1 MIKKIKYLVI
11 LLFLFCR
18 PVYGETIIPEIN
30 AQGYAVID
38 AESGQVLFG
47 KDIDTKFE
55 PASTTKVITALIV
68 LEKSDLYEEVTIRE
82 NFTDIDGSAIGLLK
96 GDVVTVYDLLLGL
109 MLESGND
116 CANALA
122 YHVSGSIEEFAELM
136 NEKARE
142 LGAID
147 TNFKN
152 PSGLPDEEH
161 YTTPRDLALFLREA
175 IKNTDFINIATTEN
189 KTISMINNSE
199 RTLTVNNK
207 NYLINK
213 NSEFYY
219 EYALCGKSGYTM
231 RANHTFLA
239 AAKKDGNTL
248 IGSFLKA
255 SDKEQNYKDMKSIFN
270 YGFNNYSF
278 IDLYNTNEKV
288 ATYYIT
294 NNERI
299 PLFVNETIKYVTE
312 KGNEDNLNYNLKIKD
327 DDLSNKSFK
336 KGEKI
341 LDGTIYVN
349 NQEYIDVDLYAGE
362 SRDLR
367 ISSESSSD
375 ITKTTHKEEVNENK
389 EEKNDRSN
397 FAKIGILGIMVF
409 IALRIRR
416 KIILKRIKRKKML
429 MRKKKIMR
437 NINKRKI

>member
-175 IKNTDFINIATTEN
+175 IKNPDFINIAATEN

-299 PLFVNETIKYVTE
+299 PLFV
-312 KGNEDNLNYNLKIKD
+312 
-327 DDLSNKSFK
+327 LSL
-336 KGEKI
+336 I
-341 LDGTIYVN
+341 HI
-349 NQEYIDVDLYAGE
+349 
-362 SRDLR
+362 
-367 ISSESSSD
+367 
-375 ITKTTHKEEVNENK
+375 
-389 EEKNDRSN
+389 
-397 FAKIGILGIMVF
+397 
-409 IALRIRR
+409 
-416 KIILKRIKRKKML
+416 
-429 MRKKKIMR
+429 
-437 NINKRKI
+437 

>member
-1 MIKKIKYLVI
+1 
-11 LLFLFCR
+11 
-18 PVYGETIIPEIN
+18 
-30 AQGYAVID
+30 
-38 AESGQVLFG
+38 
-47 KDIDTKFE
+47 
-55 PASTTKVITALIV
+55 
-68 LEKSDLYEEVTIRE
+68 
-82 NFTDIDGSAIGLLK
+82 
-96 GDVVTVYDLLLGL
+96 
-109 MLESGND
+109 
-116 CANALA
+116 
-122 YHVSGSIEEFAELM
+122 
-136 NEKARE
+136 
-142 LGAID
+142 
-147 TNFKN
+147 
-152 PSGLPDEEH
+152 
-161 YTTPRDLALFLREA
+161 
-175 IKNTDFINIATTEN
+175 
-189 KTISMINNSE
+189 
-199 RTLTVNNK
+199 
-207 NYLINK
+207 
-213 NSEFYY
+213 
-219 EYALCGKSGYTM
+219 
-231 RANHTFLA
+231 
-239 AAKKDGNTL
+239 
-248 IGSFLKA
+248 
-255 SDKEQNYKDMKSIFN
+255 MKSIFN

>member
-1 MIKKIKYLVI
+1 MFHRYQRI
-11 LLFLFCR
+11 
-18 PVYGETIIPEIN
+18 
-30 AQGYAVID
+30 
-38 AESGQVLFG
+38 
-47 KDIDTKFE
+47 
-55 PASTTKVITALIV
+55 
-68 LEKSDLYEEVTIRE
+68 
-82 NFTDIDGSAIGLLK
+82 
-96 GDVVTVYDLLLGL
+96 
-109 MLESGND
+109 
-116 CANALA
+116 
-122 YHVSGSIEEFAELM
+122 SISF
-136 NEKARE
+136 
-142 LGAID
+142 
-147 TNFKN
+147 
-152 PSGLPDEEH
+152 
-161 YTTPRDLALFLREA
+161 
-175 IKNTDFINIATTEN
+175 
-189 KTISMINNSE
+189 
-199 RTLTVNNK
+199 
-207 NYLINK
+207 
-213 NSEFYY
+213 
-219 EYALCGKSGYTM
+219 
-231 RANHTFLA
+231 
-239 AAKKDGNTL
+239 
-248 IGSFLKA
+248 SFLKA